1 MVDQVTLEQFIENKW
16 FKLLTRGAM
25 IIVAGASS
33 YIGIRL
39 ALYDARIAAVE
50 MTVTD
55 VSETQIDRAALADQR
70 EVADEKFEAD
80 ILGDV
85 NTVRSSLFIVQTDVA
100 TIKGILQGIERREA
114 SVAWP
119 FAPSQK

>member
-1 MVDQVTLEQFIENKW
+1 MGDEMTITDFVENKW

-25 IIVAGASS
+25 IVVAAVSG
-33 YIGIRL
+33 YIGVRL
-39 ALYDARIAAVE
+39 ATYEARIAAVE
-50 MTVTD
+50 VTIND
-55 VSETQIDRAALADQR
+55 VSETQADRAALSDDRAAAD
-70 EVADEKFEAD
+70 DKFEAD

-114 SVAWP
+114 SVVWP
-119 FAPSQK
+119 FAQAQK